1 MHAAGFY
8 HEQSRTDRDTYV
20 FVNYTNVQPGIYY
33 KFFFSLQ
40 SWDLCM
46 IICYIYSTGY
56 ENNFV
61 SYDEN
66 TITSLGEPYDWG
78 N

>member
-1 MHAAGFY
+1 M
-8 HEQSRTDRDTYV
+8 
-20 FVNYTNVQPGIYY
+20 
-33 KFFFSLQ
+33 
-40 SWDLCM
+40 
-46 IICYIYSTGY
+46 YSTGY

-78 N
+78 NLKKVNKVTSCYKIKKNYLLD